1 VGEVALRAFFVLGFT
16 IHNTT
21 EGLAIVSP
29 ILRRAPA
36 RHHFLLL
43 GILAGV
49 PTITGLWIGGLTYSV
64 PMSVLFLAIGAGAIF
79 QVIYEV
85 VRFQAR
91 GEPVFQML
99 AMPHNLAGLGA
110 GYLVMYFTGFLVAV

>member
-1 VGEVALRAFFVLGFT
+1 MALRAFFVLGFT

-21 EGLAIVSP
+21 EGVAIVSP

-36 RHHFLLL
+36 RYHFLLL

-64 PMSVLFLAIGAGAIF
+64 PMSVLFLAIGAG
-79 QVIYEV
+79 VIYEV
-85 VRFQAR
+85 VRFQA
-91 GEPVFQML
+91 GGKPVLHML
-99 AMPHNLAGLGA
+99 TMRHNFAGLVA
-110 GYLVMYFTGFLVAV
+110 GYVVMYFTGFLIAV

>member
-1 VGEVALRAFFVLGFT
+1 MLGFT

-21 EGLAIVSP
+21 EGLVIISP
-29 ILRRAPA
+29 ILRSAPA
-36 RHHFLLL
+36 RHHFLFM
-43 GILAGV
+43 GMVAGV
-49 PTITGLWIGGLTYSV
+49 PTIAGTWIGGLTYSV
-64 PMSVLFLAIGAGAIF
+64 PLSVLSLAIGAGAIF

-99 AMPHNLAGLGA
+99 AMRHNFAGLVA
-110 GYLVMYFTGFLVAV
+110 GYVVMYFTGFLIAV

>member
-1 VGEVALRAFFVLGFT
+1 MGEVALRAFFVLGFT

-36 RHHFLLL
+36 RYHFLLL

-49 PTITGLWIGGLTYSV
+49 PTIAGLWIGGLTYSV